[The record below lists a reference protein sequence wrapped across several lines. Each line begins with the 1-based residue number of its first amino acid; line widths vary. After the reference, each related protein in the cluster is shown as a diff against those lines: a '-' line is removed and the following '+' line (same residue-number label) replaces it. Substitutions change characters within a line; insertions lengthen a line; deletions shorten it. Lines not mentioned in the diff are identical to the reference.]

1 MLCYVYTVGRG
12 DHTFHAFNGSSV
24 VEYLLLSPRDLHYVS
39 HFCIIQPN
47 ECSDHS
53 GVELNLLRK
62 HENTKMEKKSKNA
75 KPNVKWDASK
85 CDVFRELFAS
95 KLTEIN
101 LLKHSIE
108 NGNDVDVISQS
119 FVYMLHECSETVLNQ
134 SQSLKIKNKTIKTN
148 NIKNK
153 WFNKACYDS
162 RKGFKNVRNACIRHK
177 SNDAFKERYLKA
189 IPNIIQ

>member
-1 MLCYVYTVGRG
+1 MK
-12 DHTFHAFNGSSV
+12 
-24 VEYLLLSPRDLHYVS
+24 
-39 HFCIIQPN
+39 IQ
-47 ECSDHS
+47 
-53 GVELNLLRK
+53 K
-62 HENTKMEKKSKNA
+62 WKKKSENA
-75 KPNVKWDASK
+75 RQNVKWDASK
-85 CDVFRELFAS
+85 CDVFRELIAS

-162 RKGFKNVRNACIRHK
+162 RKFFFKMLETRV
-177 SNDAFKERYLKA
+177 
-189 IPNIIQ
+189 